1 VAIDYLAWA
10 AFSAEYVIK
19 LYLAPDR
26 WRFVKANL
34 PDLVLVVVPML
45 RPLRV
50 LRGAWLRGAW
60 LRRLLRQIRL
70 IAFAVEGLSE
80 VRALLRRR
88 PGRTPRSS

>member
-1 VAIDYLAWA
+1 MAIDYLAWA

-26 WRFVKANL
+26 WRFVKANI

-50 LRGAWLRGAW
+50 LRGAW

>member
-26 WRFVKANL
+26 WRFVKANI
-34 PDLVLVVVPML
+34 PDLVIVVVPML

-50 LRGAWLRGAW
+50 LRGAR

-70 IAFAVEGLSE
+70 IAFAVKGLSE

>member
-26 WRFVKANL
+26 WRFVKANI

-50 LRGAWLRGAW
+50 LRGAW